1 MFSASTYESA
11 HDLNTTQAEKLAP
24 HRSDVP
30 IARQI
35 DGTGLKHDTRTDAI
49 VGSSAPLATVLQQ
62 VGLVAPTD
70 ATVLIL
76 GETGTGK
83 ELIARAIHAQS
94 RRASRPFIRVN
105 CAAIPASLIA
115 AELFGHEKGAFTG
128 AMQRRLGRFE
138 AADGG
143 TIFLDEI
150 GELPME
156 TQVALLR
163 VLQEREF
170 ERIGSSHPVQVD
182 VRVIAATNRDLK
194 AAVRAGTFRQDM
206 FYRLN
211 VFPIQLPALR
221 ERVDDIPV
229 LVDHL
234 MRRYAAKAGK
244 HITRIEKQ
252 TMRALES
259 YEWPGNIR
267 ELQNVVERAVILSQG
282 DTLTV
287 NESWIRQDGPSGN
300 TPVDRLSVTLAERER
315 EMIEAALA
323 DSRGRISGP
332 SGAAVKLGIPR
343 QTLDSKIASLQI
355 SKKQF
360 KAQPAMQ

>member
-1 MFSASTYESA
+1 MFSVSVFEAAYEPDA
-11 HDLNTTQAEKLAP
+11 KLAEP
-24 HRSDVP
+24 AAAYRGH
-30 IARQI
+30 ART
-35 DGTGLKHDTRTDAI
+35 DNADSKLDLKTDAI
-49 VGSSAPLATVLQQ
+49 VGESAALKTVLQQ
-62 VGLVAPTD
+62 VNLVAPTD

-83 ELIARAIHAQS
+83 ELVARAIHAQS
-94 RRASRPFIRVN
+94 RRASRPFVRVN

-128 AMQRRLGRFE
+128 ALQRRLGRFE

-143 TIFLDEI
+143 TIFLDEV
-150 GELPME
+150 GELPLE
-156 TQVALLR
+156 TQVMLLR

-170 ERIGSSHPVQVD
+170 ERIGSSHPVEVD
-182 VRVIAATNRDLK
+182 VRVIAATNRDLS
-194 AAVRAGTFRQDM
+194 AAVKEGTFRRDM

-211 VFPIQLPALR
+211 VFPIRLPALR
-221 ERVDDIPV
+221 ERLEDIPT

-244 HITRIEKQ
+244 SVVRVARRTIE
-252 TMRALES
+252 ALQS

-267 ELQNVVERAVILSQG
+267 ELQNIVERAVILSQDG
-282 DTLTV
+282 TLTV
-287 NESWIRQDGPSGN
+287 DESWVRLDTPRAGAAGN
-300 TPVDRLSVTLAERER
+300 RLSASLAEREK

-323 DSRGRISGP
+323 DSRGRVSGP
-332 SGAAVKLGIPR
+332 SGAAIRLGIPR
-343 QTLDSKIASLQI
+343 QTLDSKIASLRI

-360 KAQPAMQ
+360 KEQPAA